1 MYIRFSGDIPSL
13 RVINSSSQ
21 ILTDSFNFY
30 LVSWFERA
38 RAFVTV
44 IDPENNKFL
53 MSLLEDFFDSAL
65 VCMYIKRAER
75 LPLLDKKATINKQFS
90 VKKLI
95 VTQTLCSRTEPGL
108 QLRWWGWAVPR
119 SLLQAGIRLRL
130 DAPGRSCHGA
140 AVFSNMKQSVCFC
153 RKMYKEF

>member
-1 MYIRFSGDIPSL
+1 MYITFSGDIPSL
-13 RVINSSSQ
+13 RTINSSSQ

-38 RAFVTV
+38 RTFVTV
-44 IDPENNKFL
+44 IDPENNKSL

-90 VKKLI
+90 VKKINSYTDL
-95 VTQTLCSRTEPGL
+95 VL
-108 QLRWWGWAVPR
+108 
-119 SLLQAGIRLRL
+119 
-130 DAPGRSCHGA
+130 
-140 AVFSNMKQSVCFC
+140 
-153 RKMYKEF
+153 